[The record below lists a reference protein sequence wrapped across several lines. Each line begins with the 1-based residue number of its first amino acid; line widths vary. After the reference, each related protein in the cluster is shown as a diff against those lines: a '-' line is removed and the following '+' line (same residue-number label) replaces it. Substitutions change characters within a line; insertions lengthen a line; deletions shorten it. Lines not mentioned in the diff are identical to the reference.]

1 MNTENT
7 TPTATNVAD
16 EIYGVDNVVNTLSE
30 LILNARYKIDVY
42 ADHTRPA
49 LVSEITQLKHALVD
63 TKTRGIKLRYLT
75 EITKDNLHYCKE
87 LLPMVDELRHLDGIE
102 GNFYLSENRYASPAS
117 IHEEVKPANIM
128 IYSNNKEII
137 QQQRHIFESIWKS
150 STSAERK
157 IKEIEGNI
165 SPGIT
170 EIIDNP
176 LRTRALFIDLIKSA
190 KFEILL
196 ILPSVSAFLR
206 EYRRGILQW
215 LKELSIDMNRDLVE
229 NDKENDEIKQN
240 RANRKKICVKILTPA
255 NYLVNNLIDKLTTTI
270 TYADDDKITPTTN
283 SRSSCSDPIEKKSS
297 VFSPL
302 NENNDVQ
309 PLQIRYLESPSRYN
323 VTTATILIVDRKA
336 SLVIEKVDDSK
347 TEFIETIG
355 LSTYSTSKPTISS
368 YVSIFENFWNQI
380 ELYEKLRATEETEKE
395 FINLAAHELRTP
407 AHAILGYAEL
417 AMMEARG
424 EKEDTIDSEKRG
436 DYIAAVYRNALR
448 LQRLTKDIL
457 DVARIESNL
466 LKLNK
471 DRFDLVEKINDV
483 INDTTH
489 VQIVNTTTAET
500 KNNTEIIFNK
510 PVHPLLIDADRV
522 RINEVV
528 SNLLCNAI
536 NATKNNGKITVST
549 RLVQSAVNNNNN
561 NAYINGN
568 TNNND
573 AKKTSVIVCIKDSGK
588 GIDPEIE
595 PRLFT
600 KFATK
605 SESGLGLGLYISRSI
620 IEAHGGKIWGENNK
634 DGEGATFAFSLS
646 I

>member
-1 MNTENT
+1 
-7 TPTATNVAD
+7 
-16 EIYGVDNVVNTLSE
+16 
-30 LILNARYKIDVY
+30 
-42 ADHTRPA
+42 
-49 LVSEITQLKHALVD
+49 
-63 TKTRGIKLRYLT
+63 
-75 EITKDNLHYCKE
+75 
-87 LLPMVDELRHLDGIE
+87 MVDELRHLDGIQ
-102 GNFYLSENRYASPAS
+102 GNFYLSENGYASPAS
-117 IHEEVKPANIM
+117 IHEEAKPANVM

-137 QQQRHIFESIWKS
+137 QQQQQVFESIWNA

-157 IKEIEGNI
+157 IKEIQGYT
-165 SPGIT
+165 SLGIT

-176 LRTRALFIDLIKSA
+176 SKTQTLFIDLIKSA

-196 ILPSVSAFLR
+196 ILPTVNAFLR
-206 EYRRGILQW
+206 EYRMGILQW
-215 LKELSIDMNRDLVE
+215 LKELSMDINQELVE
-229 NDKENDEIKQN
+229 NDKENEVKQN
-240 RANRKKICVKILTPA
+240 RANRKNISVKILTPA
-255 NYLVNNLIDKLTTTI
+255 NYLVNKLIDELTTI
-270 TYADDDKITPTTN
+270 TDDKIATTN
-283 SRSSCSDPIEKKSS
+283 SRSSCSDPMGKKSS
-297 VFSPL
+297 VFSPISPL
-302 NENNDVQ
+302 NENNENNDIH

-323 VTTATILIVDRKA
+323 VTTATILIVDRKV

-380 ELYEKLRATEETEKE
+380 ELYEKLRATEKTEKE

-417 AMMEARG
+417 AMME
-424 EKEDTIDSEKRG
+424 DTSENENAIDSDSEKRG
-436 DYIAAVYRNALR
+436 GYIEAIYRNALR

-457 DVARIESNL
+457 DVARIESNI

-471 DRFDLVEKINDV
+471 DRFDLAEKINDV
-483 INDTTH
+483 INDIAH
-489 VQIVNTTTAET
+489 AQIVNTTKT
-500 KNNTEIIFNK
+500 KNNTEIVFNK
-510 PVHPLLIDADRV
+510 PDTTLFINADRV
-522 RINEVV
+522 RINEVI

-536 NATKNNGKITVST
+536 NATKNNGKITIFI
-549 RLVQSAVNNNNN
+549 RLVESAMNNSAN
-561 NAYINGN
+561 INDN
-568 TNNND
+568 ET
-573 AKKTSVIVCIKDSGK
+573 KTCVIVSVNDNGA
-588 GIDPEIE
+588 GIDPEIM

>member
-1 MNTENT
+1 
-7 TPTATNVAD
+7 
-16 EIYGVDNVVNTLSE
+16 L
-30 LILNARYKIDVY
+30 
-42 ADHTRPA
+42 
-49 LVSEITQLKHALVD
+49 
-63 TKTRGIKLRYLT
+63 
-75 EITKDNLHYCKE
+75 
-87 LLPMVDELRHLDGIE
+87 VDELRHLDGIQ
-102 GNFYLSENRYASPAS
+102 GNFYLSENGYASPAS
-117 IHEEVKPANIM
+117 NREDTKPANVIV
-128 IYSNNKEII
+128 YSNNKEII
-137 QQQRHIFESIWKS
+137 QQQQHIFESIWNA

-157 IKEIEGNI
+157 IKEIQGDANL
-165 SPGIT
+165 GIT

-176 LRTRALFIDLIKSA
+176 SKTQTLFIDLIKTA

-196 ILPSVSAFLR
+196 ILPTVNAFLR
-206 EYRRGILQW
+206 EYRMGILQW
-215 LKELSIDMNRDLVE
+215 LKELSLDMNKGLIEID
-229 NDKENDEIKQN
+229 DKEDKNEVKQN
-240 RANRKKICVKILTPA
+240 KANRKNISVKILTPA
-255 NYLVNNLIDKLTTTI
+255 NYLVNKLIDKLTTI
-270 TYADDDKITPTTN
+270 TYAEDYKITPVAC
-283 SRSSCSDPIEKKSS
+283 SKSSGSDPIGENSSINEK
-297 VFSPL
+297 
-302 NENNDVQ
+302 NDIQ

-336 SLVIEKVDDSK
+336 SLVIEKVDDFK

-417 AMMEARG
+417 AMMEDDI
-424 EKEDTIDSEKRG
+424 ENKDSVDNDSKKRG
-436 DYIAAVYRNALR
+436 DHIAAIYRNALR

-457 DVARIESNL
+457 DVARIESNI

-489 VQIVNTTTAET
+489 AQIVKTTAET

-510 PVHPLLIDADRV
+510 PVYSLLVDADRV
-522 RINEVV
+522 RINEVI
-528 SNLLCNAI
+528 SNLLYNAI
-536 NATKNNGKITVST
+536 NATKNNGKITIST
-549 RLVQSAVNNNNN
+549 RLVESAVNNNNN
-561 NAYINGN
+561 SAYINNNGN
-568 TNNND
+568 NNND

-620 IEAHGGKIWGENNK
+620 IEAHGGKIWGVNNK
-634 DGEGATFAFSLS
+634 DEEGATFGFSLS

>member
-1 MNTENT
+1 MNTKNT
-7 TPTATNVAD
+7 ITTNVAD
-16 EIYGVDNVVNTLSE
+16 VIHGVDNVVNTLSE

-63 TKTRGIKLRYLT
+63 TKTRGTKLRYLT
-75 EITKDNLHYCKE
+75 EITKDNLYYCKE
-87 LLPMVDELRHLDGIE
+87 LLPMVDELRHLDGIQ
-102 GNFYLSENRYASPAS
+102 GNFYLSENGYASPTS
-117 IHEEVKPANIM
+117 IHEQVKPANVM

-137 QQQRHIFESIWKS
+137 QQQQHIFESIWNA

-157 IKEIEGNI
+157 IKEIQGNT
-165 SPGIT
+165 SLGIT

-176 LRTRALFIDLIKSA
+176 SKTQTQFIDLIKSA

-196 ILPSVSAFLR
+196 ILPTVNAFLR
-206 EYRRGILQW
+206 EYRMGILQW
-215 LKELSIDMNRDLVE
+215 LKELSMNINQELVE
-229 NDKENDEIKQN
+229 NDKENEVKQN
-240 RANRKKICVKILTPA
+240 RTNRKKISVKILTPA
-255 NYLVNNLIDKLTTTI
+255 NYLVNKLIDELTTI
-270 TYADDDKITPTTN
+270 TDDDDKIVATTN
-283 SRSSCSDPIEKKSS
+283 SSSSCSDPMGKKSS

-302 NENNDVQ
+302 SPRNENNENNDIH

-323 VTTATILIVDRKA
+323 VTTATILIVDRKV

-347 TEFIETIG
+347 TEFIDTIG
-355 LSTYSTSKPTISS
+355 LSTYSTSKPTIAS

-380 ELYEKLRATEETEKE
+380 ELYEKLRATEKTEKE

-417 AMMEARG
+417 AMMEANN
-424 EKEDTIDSEKRG
+424 EDTIDSDSEKRG

-457 DVARIESNL
+457 DVARIESNI

-471 DRFDLVEKINDV
+471 DRFDLAEKINDV
-483 INDTTH
+483 INDIAHT
-489 VQIVNTTTAET
+489 QIVNNAET
-500 KNNTEIIFNK
+500 KDNTEVIFNK
-510 PVHPLLIDADRV
+510 PVNPLFVNADKV
-522 RINEVV
+522 RINEVI

-536 NATKNNGKITVST
+536 NATKNNGKITVSA
-549 RLVQSAVNNNNN
+549 RFIESAMNNS
-561 NAYINGN
+561 AYINDKD
-568 TNNND
+568 T
-573 AKKTSVIVCIKDSGK
+573 KTCAIVSIKDSGA
-588 GIDPEIE
+588 GIDPEIM

-634 DGEGATFAFSLS
+634 NEEGATFGFSLS